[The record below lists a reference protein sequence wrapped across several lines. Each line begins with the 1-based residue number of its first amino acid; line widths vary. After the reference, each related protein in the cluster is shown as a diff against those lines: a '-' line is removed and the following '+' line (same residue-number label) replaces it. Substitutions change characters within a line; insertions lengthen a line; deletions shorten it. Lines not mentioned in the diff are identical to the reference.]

1 MTLDEQL
8 SQPLPEI
15 PDGNFS
21 RGVMGEVARQEIRRA
36 RIEAA
41 GWIALAIGLMG
52 IFALTQPGRQ
62 LAAIA
67 LSLGF
72 FAQLCV
78 GLMLVLVLFPPTVAQ
93 D

>member
-67 LSLGF
+67 LSL
-72 FAQLCV
+72 
-78 GLMLVLVLFPPTVAQ
+78 
-93 D
+93 